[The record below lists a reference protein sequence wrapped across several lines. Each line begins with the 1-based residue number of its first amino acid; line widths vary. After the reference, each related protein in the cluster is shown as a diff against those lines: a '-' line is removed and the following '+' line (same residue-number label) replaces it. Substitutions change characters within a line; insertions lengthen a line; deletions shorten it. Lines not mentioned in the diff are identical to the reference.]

1 MSSAKDKASILLGTL
16 DLEEID
22 VDIFRGN
29 TLWCPTVSQ
38 RIFGGQAIGQALVAA
53 SKTVDEQFSPHSLH
67 LYFLRAGDPSIPL
80 IYKVERTRDG
90 HSYCSRNVHAIQQ
103 GLTIYSSQISFCKF
117 EETVIEHQANMPNA
131 PDPETLPTNEER
143 LRRRLEHE
151 TDDNNRLL
159 IKKSLASPIP
169 IDIRRCKQQRVDI
182 IQYPSH
188 QSDPPYRLVW
198 FKGIDKI
205 GPELKNLHSPIVGYA
220 SDYSILDTAM
230 LPHAN
235 FRYTMITSLDHSMWF
250 HLPVRAD
257 EWLLYEM
264 QSPKANNGR
273 VLVLGKFFTRD
284 GQLAVSIAQEGLMRG
299 VMNEPSSR
307 L

>member
-29 TLWCPTVSQ
+29 TLWYPLFSQ

-80 IYKVERTRDG
+80 IYKVERIRDG
-90 HSYCSRNVHAIQQ
+90 HSYCSRNVHALQQ

-117 EETVIEHQANMPNA
+117 EKTVIEHQANMPNA
-131 PDPETLPTNEER
+131 PDPESLPTDEEVSQ
-143 LRRRLEHE
+143 RRLEHE
-151 TDDNNRLL
+151 TNDNNRLL
-159 IKKSLASPIP
+159 IEKSLASPIP
-169 IDIRRCKQQRVDI
+169 IDIRRCQQQWADMTE
-182 IQYPSH
+182 H
-188 QSDPPYRLVW
+188 PPYQLAW

-220 SDYSILDTAM
+220 SDYSILYTATAAH
-230 LPHAN
+230 PN
-235 FRYTMITSLDHSMWF
+235 FRYTMISSLDHSMWF

-257 EWLLYEM
+257 EWLLYET

-273 VLVLGKFFTRD
+273 VLVLGKLFTRD
-284 GQLAVSIAQEGLMRG
+284 GKLAVSIAQEGLVRG

>member
-1 MSSAKDKASILLGTL
+1 MSSIKDKASILLGTL

-29 TLWCPTVSQ
+29 TLWCPPISQ
-38 RIFGGQAIGQALVAA
+38 RIYGGQVIGQALVAA

-67 LYFLRAGDPSIPL
+67 SYFLRAGDPSIPIL
-80 IYKVERTRDG
+80 YKVERIRNG
-90 HSYCSRNVHAIQQ
+90 HSYCCRNVYAIQQ

-143 LRRRLEHE
+143 LRRKLELE
-151 TDDNNRLL
+151 TNDNNRLL
-159 IKKSLASPIP
+159 IKKTLASPIP
-169 IDIRRCKQQRVDI
+169 IDYRRCKQQRIDI
-182 IQYPSH
+182 IEYPSH
-188 QSDPPYRLVW
+188 QNDPPYQLLW
-198 FKGIDKI
+198 FRGIDKI
-205 GPELKNLHSPIVGYA
+205 GPELKNLHSPIIGYA
-220 SDYSILDTAM
+220 SDCKILYTAT

-235 FRYTMITSLDHSMWF
+235 FQFTMASTLDHSMWF

-257 EWLLYEM
+257 EWLLHEI
-264 QSPKANNGR
+264 QSPKLNNGR
-273 VLVLGKFFTRD
+273 VLILGKVFTRD
-284 GQLAVSIAQEGLMRG
+284 GQLAVSIAQEGLLRG
-299 VMNEPSSR
+299 SR